1 MKQTSKLFIK
11 RLLICLILSHLA
23 LSVNAAVLEYDLG
36 EFTDGPGAGTT
47 FTVSAAEDPNTLYV
61 YFRADKEK
69 QFRYFIESTDK
80 YSCEYHVFERY
91 GGEREYRT
99 RPFSNTYKIEY
110 NNLPEGEYRIEITVK
125 SKISG
130 AETYNVSISV
140 GVDNIKKEET
150 IDTPI
155 GFTHTSQPKVEEE
168 PTYKQTISP
177 GLTATRSYIRK
188 IVPLSANGIS
198 VLESISYFDGL
209 GRGIQTVQKG
219 FTPQKSDLVDFI
231 DYNSRGKSWRSWG
244 TIPVSGLNGAFVSDQ
259 PMRAK
264 TLLNDMRPYS
274 EILYDPYGMD
284 TPVRENGVGEAFSEH
299 GVLDAL
305 HVNKASGI
313 YACNCYSIQR
323 EQLIASGVYPAG
335 TLSVIETTDEDGRR
349 SLVFK
354 DRMKLTVAEKQIDG
368 QTECCTYYVYTTG
381 GDLGYVLPPAL
392 EGNIDSAAL
401 SKYAYVYKYDGLH
414 RMTEKKLPGCE
425 PIHYYYDK
433 ADRIVFTQ
441 DGNQY
446 LKGEYSFTLYNL
458 QGQIAVTG
466 VCKCDN
472 PRIFETYL
480 AFAIQEGGDG
490 YCNSGYTFSLIHS
503 ATNIHLS
510 QVNYYDTYDYLD
522 IPAMASHKVPL
533 SYLDKEGYS
542 TRYVNNRCSEASSY
556 GRLTGSRTF
565 TSDDNNE
572 MIASY
577 YYDDRGNLVQS
588 SLKNHLGTYEHKY
601 MSYTFSNKV
610 SSSMHIYDSSANKS
624 QSYFYTYDHADR
636 LIRVAHRLNS
646 SSLVVL
652 SENEYDEYGRLK
664 QHSVHDKMNSSK
676 YSYNLRNWLTE
687 ITNPQFS
694 QTLHYIDGA
703 GTPQYGGNI
712 SSMSWRAGGESVIR
726 GYQFGY
732 DALSRL
738 KEATYGEGNT
748 LTTNANRFTEQVTS
762 YDKMGNILG
771 LKRYGQSSATDYS
784 LIDNLSLTYDGN
796 QLKNV
801 TDKATSSAFNNG
813 FEFKD
818 GANVTIEYEYDKN
831 GNLTKDL
838 NKKITDIQYNYLNL
852 PSRIQFEGGN
862 SISYVYGADGTK
874 LRTTHIIDEVTTTT
888 DYCGSVIYENG
899 IAKTL
904 LTEAGF
910 VSLNDNKYHYYLQ
923 DHQGNNRVVASQ
935 DGVVE
940 EVNHYYPFGGIFAS
954 TSSVQPYKYNGK
966 DLDRKG
972 GLDWYDYGARMYDAT
987 LGRFMKT
994 DRFSEKYVSLSP
1006 YQYGANNPVNN
1017 IDINGDSIW
1026 YTLNDNIVTMH
1037 VTTKIFNNSSDNIN
1051 MKRAAKDIAS
1061 DIKSSYEGEFEWSD
1075 GKIYNLKVDMDL
1087 KVVTSM
1093 KDVESA
1099 DHLFVLAD
1107 SDGEG
1112 ARGAT
1117 SMSGGKVMTLA
1128 SKDFADDN
1136 WLSNNLSHNNTFT
1149 ATHEF
1154 GHAAGLPHSKN
1165 PFNIMKQGGVFHNSN
1180 SAQRKIMLQQQ
1191 YNINRGSNSL
1201 NYMNRKIPYPYVHYD
1216 NNIVDV
1222 YSLGLKWR

>member
-610 SSSMHIYDSSANKS
+610 SSSMHIYDSANKS

-712 SSMSWRAGGESVIR
+712 SSMSWKTGVDTDVRNYCFE
-726 GYQFGY
+726 Y
-732 DALSRL
+732 DLLSRL
-738 KEATYGEGNT
+738 KNATYGEGEK
-748 LTTNANRFTEQVTS
+748 LSLNANRFNEQITG
-762 YDKMGNILG
+762 YDNNGNILG
-771 LKRYGQSSATDYS
+771 LKRYGQTSANGYGLVD
-784 LIDNLSLTYDGN
+784 DLTITLNGN
-796 QLKNV
+796 QLKRV
-801 TDKATSSAFNNG
+801 DDSVSGSAFGDN
-813 FEFKD
+813 FDFKD
-818 GANVTIEYEYDKN
+818 GTKQSTEYFYDAN
-831 GNLTKDL
+831 GNLLKDL
-838 NKKITDIQYNYLNL
+838 DKKIIDIKYNSLNL
-852 PSRIQFEGGN
+852 PNRIEFEDGS
-862 SISYVYGADGTK
+862 SISYLYDAAGTK
-874 LRTTHIIDEVTTTT
+874 LRVVHSIAGNTTTT
-888 DYCGSVIYENG
+888 DYCGNVIYENG
-899 IAKTL
+899 TPKTL
-904 LTEAGF
+904 LTDAGF

-923 DHQGNNRVVASQ
+923 DHQGNNRVVADQ
-935 DGVVE
+935 AGAVE
-940 EVNHYYPFGGIFAS
+940 EVNHYYPFGGTFAS

-966 DLDRKG
+966 ELDRKG
-972 GLDWYDYGARMYDAT
+972 GLDWYDYGARMYDAA
-987 LGRFMKT
+987 LGRWHVVDPMADKC
-994 DRFSEKYVSLSP
+994 YGISP
-1006 YQYGANNPVNN
+1006 YNYCANNPIKY
-1017 IDINGDSIW
+1017 IDPTGMVYGDYYSGYSGKFLFNDGIDDNKVYVRTTNAVGNELTVKDTYVGLKKDVPDKTSVLNSFLEKTKDYFSAMDRRLENKELSIMMGGMGK
-1026 YTLNDNIVTMH
+1026 YKRKLDVFRKLVTDGAP
-1037 VTTKIFNNSSDNIN
+1037 F
-1051 MKRAAKDIAS
+1051 
-1061 DIKSSYEGEFEWSD
+1061 DIKVAEGGEFSTNTRNVFKNGYAFYD
-1075 GKIYNLKVDMDL
+1075 GKLFRYDDFGNFNYGVAGKAFGLSESILKV
-1087 KVVTSM
+1087 
-1093 KDVESA
+1093 
-1099 DHLFVLAD
+1099 
-1107 SDGEG
+1107 G
-1112 ARGAT
+1112 AG
-1117 SMSGGKVMTLA
+1117 VNQL
-1128 SKDFADDN
+1128 SKPN
-1136 WLSNNLSHNNTFT
+1136 V
-1149 ATHEF
+1149 
-1154 GHAAGLPHSKN
+1154 PHSIFSFGDEDKD
-1165 PFNIMKQGGVFHNSN
+1165 
-1180 SAQRKIMLQQQ
+1180 
-1191 YNINRGSNSL
+1191 
-1201 NYMNRKIPYPYVHYD
+1201 NYMIRQGFEYYNKHF
-1216 NNIVDV
+1216 
-1222 YSLGLKWR
+1222 L